1 MASKRRQPKLQLPG
15 AIRTA
20 NDEFFDAMIRHQI
33 GLLRMSKGLGF
44 RVRKLLDESEKD
56 LRATIAAKL
65 RRLKSQGLTTPA
77 SVRRLKLI
85 LKEIRKIRSEAHVN
99 VAALFQK
106 EMTALALAEPTFV
119 AGIMQTVVP
128 VVLNPILPPAELL
141 RSIVKTRP
149 FVGKTMRQW
158 ASSVR
163 RADLDRIESQI
174 KIGLVQGESIPEIS
188 RRITGTISLRGRN
201 GVTEITRRNA
211 EAIARTATNA
221 IANQSRREFFKANE
235 DIIEDELFL
244 ATLDAVTTAICR
256 ATDGKRFKVDE
267 GLFPPLHFSCRSL
280 RVAILDAIALGK
292 RPSKPVSQKGLL
304 RDFAKAERLDKIPL
318 KRADLP
324 HGTKGPFDEF
334 SRKRTRELI
343 GRVPAKTTYQ
353 QWLKRQPVAFQDDV
367 LGKIKGRLFR
377 QGGLDLDSFVD
388 AVTFKELTLADLAR
402 TEAAI
407 FESIGLDPADFL

>member
-1 MASKRRQPKLQLPG
+1 
-15 AIRTA
+15 
-20 NDEFFDAMIRHQI
+20 MIRHQI

-56 LRATIAAKL
+56 LRNTIRNKL
-65 RRLKSQGLTTPA
+65 RRLRDRNLTTPA
-77 SVRRLKLI
+77 SVKRLQLI
-85 LKEIRKIRSEAHVN
+85 LKEVRKVREEAHIK
-99 VAALFQK
+99 VAALFDK
-106 EMTALALAEPTFV
+106 EMKALVLAEPKFV

-128 VVLNPILPPAELL
+128 VVLDPILPPPELL

-158 ASSVR
+158 ANSVR

-174 KIGLVQGESIPEIS
+174 KIGLTQGESIPEIS
-188 RRITGTISLRGRN
+188 RRITGTVSLRGRN
-201 GVTEITRRNA
+201 GITEITRRNA
-211 EAIARTATNA
+211 EALARTATNA
-221 IANQSRREFFKANE
+221 IANQSRREFFKVNE
-235 DIIEDELFL
+235 DIIDDELFL
-244 ATLDAVTTAICR
+244 ATLDVVTTAICR
-256 ATDGKRFKVDE
+256 ATDGKRFEVDE

-280 RVAILDAIALGK
+280 RVAILDAEALGK

-304 RDFAKAERLDKIPL
+304 REFAKVERLDRVPRIRK
-318 KRADLP
+318 DLP
-324 HGTKGPFDEF
+324 HGTKGVFDDF

-353 QWLKRQPVAFQDDV
+353 QWLKRQPASFQDDV
-367 LGKIKGRLFR
+367 LGITKGRLFR
-377 QGGLDLDSFVD
+377 QGGLSLDSFVD
-388 AVTFKELTLADLAR
+388 SVTFKELTLADLAR